1 MCKHSSNGDN
11 SGIRRCSSSRNST
24 IDRHDVIE
32 MRHEAL
38 SSSSLIVL
46 IGVGYVFED
55 DIIRKSYPVV

>member
-24 IDRHDVIE
+24 INRHDVIE

-38 SSSSLIVL
+38 CSSILIVL
-46 IGVGYVFED
+46 IGVGYMFEE
-55 DIIRKSYPVV
+55 DIIRKSYLVV